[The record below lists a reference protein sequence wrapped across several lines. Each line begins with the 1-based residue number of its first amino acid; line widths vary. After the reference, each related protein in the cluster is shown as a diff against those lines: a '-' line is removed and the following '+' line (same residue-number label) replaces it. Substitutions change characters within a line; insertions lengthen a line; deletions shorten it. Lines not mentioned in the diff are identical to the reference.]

1 MTAGGWFF
9 MFGSVAAV
17 CTLICFCFYRV
28 LKKPAAANHTH
39 APLDID
45 THDTDT

>member
-1 MTAGGWFF
+1 MTAGGWCF

-17 CTLICFCFYRV
+17 VALISFCFYRV
-28 LKKPAAANHTH
+28 LKKPAAANQMH
-39 APLDID
+39 APPDID